1 MKLVLFDLDH
11 TLLNGDSDT
20 LWCDYLIEIG
30 ILNKSVFSE
39 RNQEM
44 AAGYKAGT
52 VDAGEFVNF
61 YTSTLGGKTRD
72 WWQPYRQTF
81 LKEWIAP
88 RISKASRELVDEHLN
103 SGDLVVM
110 TTATNRF
117 ITELTAANLNIQHL
131 IATELETNGDT
142 FTGKATGVLNL
153 RDGKPIRLHEWL
165 SNRAVAFEAFESIAY
180 SDSMNDLPLLEMATY
195 AVATNPD
202 DKLKVIAVA
211 RGWSII
217 HLH

>member
-1 MKLVLFDLDH
+1 
-11 TLLNGDSDT
+11 
-20 LWCDYLIEIG
+20 
-30 ILNKSVFSE
+30 
-39 RNQEM
+39 
-44 AAGYKAGT
+44 
-52 VDAGEFVNF
+52 
-61 YTSTLGGKTRD
+61 
-72 WWQPYRQTF
+72 
-81 LKEWIAP
+81 
-88 RISKASRELVDEHLN
+88 LN